1 MKREKWQW
9 SGVLVVE
16 LPEMGEVETWSARMW
31 SPGRAI
37 LAMVH
42 VSISLEEAVNRIPTT
57 SLRPHSSFLV
67 MSSSA
72 PGSVASA
79 TPMGLVSAWLFFL
92 NRTNSSSSYS
102 WSWSCS
108 LCCSFCCFSSWA
120 GLCLSL
126 APPRIQIPPVLEHL
140 AFNTNPFVFVVF
152 FLEEKAFVLRKKEE
166 NGICFWNSA
175 SG

>member
-1 MKREKWQW
+1 MKRKKWQW
-9 SGVLVVE
+9 SGIFVVE
-16 LPEMGEVETWSARMW
+16 LPEMGEVETWRARMW

-57 SLRPHSSFLV
+57 SLRPQSSFLA

-72 PGSVASA
+72 PGSLASA
-79 TPMGLVSAWLFFL
+79 TPMGPVSAWLFFL

-102 WSWSCS
+102 WSWS

-126 APPRIQIPPVLEHL
+126 APPRIQIPPGLEHL
-140 AFNTNPFVFVVF
+140 AFNTNRFVFFVF
-152 FLEEKAFVLRKKEE
+152 FLEEKAFVLRK
-166 NGICFWNSA
+166 
-175 SG
+175 

>member
-1 MKREKWQW
+1 MAVEW
-9 SGVLVVE
+9 SGVFVVE

-57 SLRPHSSFLV
+57 SLRPHSSFLD

-72 PGSVASA
+72 PGSLASA
-79 TPMGLVSAWLFFL
+79 TPMGLVSDWLFFL
-92 NRTNSSSSYS
+92 NRTNSSSSY
-102 WSWSCS
+102 SWSCS

-126 APPRIQIPPVLEHL
+126 APPRIQIPPSLEHL
-140 AFNTNPFVFVVF
+140 AFNTNPFVYFVF
-152 FLEEKAFVLRKKEE
+152 FPEEKAFVLRKKDE
-166 NGICFWNSA
+166 NGICFESLRR
-175 SG
+175 GR